1 MPDSIRGYSVMGLK
15 LCFLF
20 ILLACA
26 SYAQRID
33 NLTTVLAGE
42 NIEITFDLIDDAG
55 GQTFDV
61 QLFSSHNN
69 YTTPLQYVSGDI
81 GEEVSPGTGKKVIW
95 EAKKELGKYK
105 GEIYLEIRGIVT
117 PPFVRIL
124 TPNAGDKFKPGKSM
138 LIQWDSDV
146 TGDIGIDL
154 YRNGSK
160 VTSVANTTN
169 TGKYSWTLSK
179 QTAKNDGY
187 YMVFTSSAKPG
198 KRVESQQFTVSGGV
212 PIWAIAGIVVVGGVV
227 GVLVSDPPGGGTE
240 TMDIPDPIKPG
251 GE

>member
-1 MPDSIRGYSVMGLK
+1 MGLK

-42 NIEITFDLIDDAG
+42 HIEITFDLIDDAG

-69 YTTPLQYVSGDI
+69 YTTPL
-81 GEEVSPGTGKKVIW
+81 
-95 EAKKELGKYK
+95 
-105 GEIYLEIRGIVT
+105 
-117 PPFVRIL
+117 
-124 TPNAGDKFKPGKSM
+124 
-138 LIQWDSDV
+138 
-146 TGDIGIDL
+146 L
-154 YRNGSK
+154 Y
-160 VTSVANTTN
+160 
-169 TGKYSWTLSK
+169 
-179 QTAKNDGY
+179 
-187 YMVFTSSAKPG
+187 
-198 KRVESQQFTVSGGV
+198 VSGGV

-227 GVLVSDPPGGGTE
+227 GVLVSDPPGGGNE

-251 GE
+251 GG

>member
-1 MPDSIRGYSVMGLK
+1 MGLK

-69 YTTPLQYVSGDI
+69 YTTPLLYVSGDI

-95 EAKKELGKYK
+95 EAKKELGNYK

-124 TPNAGDKFKPGKSM
+124 TPNAADKFKPGKTTE
-138 LIQWDSDV
+138 IRWDSDV
-146 TGDIGIDL
+146 TGNIRIDL
-154 YRNGSK
+154 YEGRNRIS
-160 VTSVANTTN
+160 TIATTQN
-169 TGKYSWTLSK
+169 TGRFNWTLSK
-179 QTAKNDGY
+179 KLSKGDNY
-187 YMVFTSSAKPG
+187 RLVFTSDSKPG
-198 KRVESQQFTVSGGV
+198 KRVDSKQFVVAKGIPIWLVVAGVAVVGGIVGVIVSGGEE
-212 PIWAIAGIVVVGGVV
+212 P
-227 GVLVSDPPGGGTE
+227 PPGGGDE
-240 TMDIPDPIKPG
+240 TNDIPDPIKPG

>member
-1 MPDSIRGYSVMGLK
+1 MGLK

-42 NIEITFDLIDDAG
+42 HIEITFDLIDDAG

-69 YTTPLQYVSGDI
+69 YTTPLLYVSGDI

-95 EAKKELGKYK
+95 EAKKELGEYK
-105 GEIYLEIRGIVT
+105 GEIYLEIRGITT

-124 TPNAGDKFKPGKSM
+124 TPNAADKFKPGKTTE
-138 LIQWDSDV
+138 IRWDSDV
-146 TGDIGIDL
+146 TGNIRIDL
-154 YRNGSK
+154 YEGRNRIS
-160 VTSVANTTN
+160 TIATTQN
-169 TGKYSWTLSK
+169 TGRFNWTLSK
-179 QTAKNDGY
+179 KLSKGDNY
-187 YMVFTSSAKPG
+187 RLVFTSDSKPG
-198 KRVESQQFTVSGGV
+198 KRVESEQFVVAKGV
-212 PIWAIAGIVVVGGVV
+212 PIWLVVAGVAVVGGVV
-227 GVLVSDPPGGGTE
+227 GVIVSGGEEPPPDNN
-240 TMDIPDPIKPG
+240 DIPDPIKPG
-251 GE
+251 GG